1 MNTKTLDISQYGEVL
16 EDITRMIQR
25 RVSNDVIF
33 QTINDIVGDE
43 ETTERLMNIVIRLK
57 SQNNG

>member
-1 MNTKTLDISQYGEVL
+1 MSTKTLDISQYGEVL

-33 QTINDIVGDE
+33 ETINDIVDDK

-57 SQNNG
+57 SQ

>member
-1 MNTKTLDISQYGEVL
+1 MSTKTLDISQYGEVL

-33 QTINDIVGDE
+33 ETINDIVGDK

-57 SQNNG
+57 SQ

>member
-1 MNTKTLDISQYGEVL
+1 MSTKTLDISQYGEVL

-33 QTINDIVGDE
+33 QTINDIVGDK

-57 SQNNG
+57 SQ

>member
-1 MNTKTLDISQYGEVL
+1 MSTKTLDISQYGEVL
-16 EDITRMIQR
+16 EDISRMIQR

-33 QTINDIVGDE
+33 ETINDIVGDK

-57 SQNNG
+57 SQ

>member
-1 MNTKTLDISQYGEVL
+1 MNSKTLDISQYGEVL

-33 QTINDIVGDE
+33 QTINDIVDDT
-43 ETTERLMNIVIRLK
+43 ETTERLMNIVVQLK
-57 SQNNG
+57 SK